1 MKKIIPFIAIFL
13 VLFTGCIEIVEKIKV
28 NEDRSGTMTYR
39 IETDEFGTFINMISG
54 MMDESFDD
62 EIKKEFEKCFLIN
75 CSAFKSAIFSICF
88 IVV

>member
-54 MMDESFDD
+54 MMDESFEN
-62 EIKKEFEKCFLIN
+62 EIRKELWKLPPLGLLQ
-75 CSAFKSAIFSICF
+75 FSINA
-88 IVV
+88 